1 MRLQLIRVCGEVQHT
16 GFRRLVWRHAKK
28 LGLRGWVRNL
38 PDGCVE
44 IAVAGARRDAE
55 ALVERV
61 RTARIIK
68 VESVEILEAG
78 AREGLHDF
86 EIR

>member
-28 LGLRGWVRNL
+28 LGLTGWVRNL

-44 IAVAGARRDAE
+44 IAVAGSRSDAE
-55 ALVERV
+55 ALVEKV
-61 RTARIIK
+61 RAARMVS
-68 VESVEILEAG
+68 VESVEILETE
-78 AREGLHDF
+78 ARVSLQDF

>member
-28 LGLRGWVRNL
+28 LGLKGWVRNL

-44 IAVAGARRDAE
+44 IAVAGARSDAE

-61 RTARIIK
+61 KTARMIT
-68 VESVEILEAG
+68 VESVEILEAE
-78 AREGLHDF
+78 ARESPQDF

>member
-1 MRLQLIRVCGEVQHT
+1 MRIQLIRVCGEVQNT

-28 LGLRGWVRNL
+28 MGLKGWVRNL

-44 IAVAGARRDAE
+44 IGVSGSRSEAE

-61 RTARIIK
+61 KTARIIS
-68 VESVEILEAG
+68 VESVEILEAE
-78 AREGLHDF
+78 ASESPQDF